1 MKTPTNKQTI
11 WADKV
16 VALIEYEGR
25 EILLT
30 AGGDYKVTYT
40 EYKVAYTETDVSVV
54 IETFTTK
61 RQAMELIDNV
71 LNI

>member
-1 MKTPTNKQTI
+1 MKTTTNKQTI

-16 VALIEYEGR
+16 VAVIEYEGH

-40 EYKVAYTETDVSVV
+40 ETDVSIVT
-54 IETFTTK
+54 ETFTTK
-61 RQAMELIDNV
+61 KQAMELIDNV
-71 LNI
+71 LNT